1 MAPCECER
9 NAEGKG
15 AGWKDGEYLIVIENI
30 EEVRVLNTRDISM
43 NKERYKLSLDKYVML
58 DIC

>member
-9 NAEGKG
+9 NAEEKG
-15 AGWKDGEYLIVIENI
+15 AGWKDGDYLLLRIY